1 MAKKEKT
8 SEKPATGP
16 RRRPIV
22 GLIMGSISDWET
34 MKHCGEKLDALL
46 IPHERRIVSA
56 HRTPELMHAY
66 AQRAADR
73 GLKVIIAAAG
83 GSAHLPGMVAAGT
96 ILPVIGVPMMGW
108 SLNGL
113 DSLLSIVN
121 MPGGIPVNTMSIGKA
136 GAINAALSAAAI
148 LALSNPAIRANLV
161 AFRKQQTEAVL
172 NTEIPDESILA

>member
-1 MAKKEKT
+1 MAKKEKEV
-8 SEKPATGP
+8 SRSPVRS
-16 RRRPIV
+16 RRRPMV

-34 MKHCGEKLDALL
+34 MKHCGEKLDALD

-66 AQRAADR
+66 AAEAAAR

-96 ILPVIGVPMMGW
+96 LLPVIGVPMMGW
-108 SLNGL
+108 SLQGL

-121 MPGGIPVNTMSIGKA
+121 MPGGIPVNTMSVGKA

-148 LALSNPAIRANLV
+148 LALSNPAVREKLV
-161 AFRKQQTEAVL
+161 AFRKQQTETVL
-172 NTEIPDESILA
+172 NTEIPDQSSIL